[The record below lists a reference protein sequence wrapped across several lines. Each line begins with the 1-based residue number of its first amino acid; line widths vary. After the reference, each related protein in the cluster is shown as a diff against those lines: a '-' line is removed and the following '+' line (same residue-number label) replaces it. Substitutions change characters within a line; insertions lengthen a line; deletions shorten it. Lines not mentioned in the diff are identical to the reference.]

1 MLPENTTAPE
11 KEKKPRH
18 RSPNYPAIGLRAA
31 AGKITA
37 MYKEDGLAPS
47 PKLAALKHM
56 GFEKAHGEAMRVLS
70 AIKSFGLAEDAN
82 ERIRLTQRGINIVA
96 RPEDDPQR
104 MQALQDALTGPEIYR
119 ELLREYQTSGLP
131 SETSLK
137 SELIAD
143 KKFNPNSVDGFI
155 RDFKDS
161 LEFSRIS
168 DLNVLEL
175 SVETQ
180 EEDDQMN
187 ATDEIQA
194 VRPPQPQRTVV
205 APSNPVS
212 RQQIPPVL
220 AGEIATP
227 VGKDG
232 DTVVF
237 ANVRFSAGLRK
248 EYVASLKKYLEY
260 LETTLQ

>member
-11 KEKKPRH
+11 KDKKPRH

-31 AGKITA
+31 VGKITA

-47 PKLAALKHM
+47 PKVAALKHM

-70 AIKSFGLAEDAN
+70 AIKSFGLIEDSN
-82 ERIRLTQRGINIVA
+82 ERIKLTQRGINIVV

-104 MQALQDALTGPEIYR
+104 MQALQEALTGPEIYR
-119 ELLREYQTSGLP
+119 ELVIEYQASGLP
-131 SETSLK
+131 SDTSLK

-161 LEFSRIS
+161 IEFSGIS
-168 DLNVLEL
+168 DLGVLEL
-175 SVETQ
+175 PVDGQ
-180 EEDDQMN
+180 EDDQMN
-187 ATDEIQA
+187 ATDEIQ
-194 VRPPQPQRTVV
+194 VVKPSQPPRSVFAPPNPLPKQPTPVV
-205 APSNPVS
+205 
-212 RQQIPPVL
+212 

-237 ANVRFSAGLRK
+237 ANVRFSSSLRK

-260 LETTLQ
+260 LETTLE